1 MTCSPQDQ
9 LPVFA
14 VAQMNSQDS
23 IAQNLANTALL
34 MQQAHEQH
42 ASLLVLPENFAC
54 FAAGQQLKTAERF
67 DELQQQL
74 QQLAATYHLWLVAGS
89 MPCPYRPNGQTVPN
103 SRVRSTSLL
112 ISPEAKTVARYD
124 KIHLFDV
131 QVGDNTGS
139 YQESATFE
147 PGDEVVVANTP
158 FGQLGMMICYDLRF
172 PELALALRKQE
183 ADFLTAPSAFTEMTG
198 RLHWQL
204 LLRARAA
211 DTQCYVLGA
220 GQQGTHGT
228 QPPLRH
234 TWGHSAI
241 SNAAGEIVAERTEA
255 GMGILTATFDQNAI
269 QKRRESMPLMQH
281 RRLGLLKDF

>member
-1 MTCSPQDQ
+1 MTCPLNDC

-14 VAQMNSQDS
+14 VAQMNSQDC
-23 IAQNLANTALL
+23 IEQNLANAVLL
-34 MQQAHEQH
+34 MQQAREQQ
-42 ASLLVLPENFAC
+42 ADLLVLPENFAC
-54 FAAGQQLKTAERF
+54 FAPGQQARTAERF

-74 QQLAATYHLWLVAGS
+74 QQLAAKHALWLVAGS
-89 MPCPYRPNGQTVPN
+89 IPCPYRPNGKAVPKG
-103 SRVRSTSLL
+103 RVRSTSLL
-112 ISPEAKTVARYD
+112 ISPDGKTAARYD

-147 PGDEVVVANTP
+147 PGDDVVVANTP
-158 FGQLGMMICYDLRF
+158 FGRLGMMICYDLRF

-198 RLHWQL
+198 RLHWEL

-228 QPPLRH
+228 QPPLRQ

-241 SNAAGEIVAERTEA
+241 SNAAGEIVAERAEG
-255 GMGILTATFDQNAI
+255 GMGIVTTTFDRTAM

>member
-1 MTCSPQDQ
+1 MTCSLQDQ

-34 MQQAHEQH
+34 MQQAREQH

-74 QQLAATYHLWLVAGS
+74 QQLAAKHALWLVAGS
-89 MPCPYRPNGQTVPN
+89 IPCPYRPNGQTVPDG
-103 SRVRSTSLL
+103 RVRSTSLL

-158 FGQLGMMICYDLRF
+158 FGRLGMMICYDLRF
-172 PELALALRKQE
+172 PELALALRKQG

-228 QPPLRH
+228 RQPLRY
-234 TWGHSAI
+234 TWGHSGI
-241 SNAAGEIVAERTEA
+241 SNAAGEIMAERTEA
-255 GMGILTATFDQNAI
+255 GMGIVTAVFDQTAI

>member
-34 MQQAHEQH
+34 MQQAREQH

-89 MPCPYRPNGQTVPN
+89 IPCPYRPNGQTVPDD
-103 SRVRSTSLL
+103 RVRSTSLL

-158 FGQLGMMICYDLRF
+158 FGRLGMMICYDLRF

-228 QPPLRH
+228 RQPLRH
-234 TWGHSAI
+234 TWGHSGI

-255 GMGILTATFDQNAI
+255 GVGIVTATFDQTAI

>member
-1 MTCSPQDQ
+1 MIA

-23 IAQNLANTALL
+23 IEQNLADAALI
-34 MQQAHEQH
+34 MQQACAQQ

-54 FAAGQQLKTAERF
+54 FAPGQQARTAERF

-74 QQLAATYHLWLVAGS
+74 QQLAAMHGLWLVAGS
-89 MPCPYRPNGQTVPN
+89 MPCPYRPNGKPV
-103 SRVRSTSLL
+103 SHGRVRSTSLL
-112 ISPEAKTVARYD
+112 ISPDGTTAARYD

-131 QVGDNTGS
+131 EVGDHTGS

-147 PGDEVVVANTP
+147 PGDEVVLASTP
-158 FGQLGMMICYDLRF
+158 FGKLGMMVCYDLRF
-172 PELALALRKQE
+172 PELALALRQQG
-183 ADFLTAPSAFTEMTG
+183 ADVLTAPSAFTEMTG

-204 LLRARAA
+204 LLRARAM

-228 QPPLRH
+228 RQPLRQ

-241 SNAAGEIVAERTEA
+241 SNAAGEIVAERNEA
-255 GMGILTATFDQNAI
+255 GMGVVTAEFDIKTVQ
-269 QKRRESMPLMQH
+269 QRRESMPLMQH